1 MVVPLGRVT
10 SGSIDDSRMKTISHD
25 GRTPPQET
33 VQQPVVDRLRAL
45 ILSRAVR
52 PGERLVQSELAEQL
66 GVSRTPIREALHKLE
81 SDGLVTLSR
90 HRGASVADLSLSEL
104 EDIYSVRIAIEGF
117 GAFLAARNITGEDLE
132 RLEALL
138 RQMREVFEQGDR
150 WRLLEINRQF
160 YEVLYA
166 IADRPRLYELIMK
179 HLDLASLYRQ
189 MAFAIDHYYRHTI
202 ADHEALIATFR
213 QHDPEASERLTRT
226 QLQQTL
232 VSLVAFLEGTA

>member
-1 MVVPLGRVT
+1 
-10 SGSIDDSRMKTISHD
+10 MKTISQD
-25 GRTPPQET
+25 GRQPAQVTPPQS
-33 VQQPVVDRLRAL
+33 VVDRLRSL

-66 GVSRTPIREALHKLE
+66 GVSRTPIREALHRLE
-81 SDGLVTLSR
+81 SDGLVTLSP
-90 HRGASVADLSLSEL
+90 HRGASVADLSHSEL
-104 EDIYSVRIAIEGF
+104 EDLYSVRIAIEGY
-117 GAFLAARNITGEDLE
+117 GAFLAARNITNEDLE

-166 IADRPRLYELIMK
+166 IAERPRLYELIMK

-202 ADHEALIATFR
+202 ADHEALIAAFR
-213 QHDPEASERLTRT
+213 QHDPEAAERLTRA
-226 QLQQTL
+226 QLEQTL
-232 VSLVAFLEGTA
+232 VSLVAFLKATA

>member
-1 MVVPLGRVT
+1 
-10 SGSIDDSRMKTISHD
+10 MKSLRRD
-25 GRTPPQET
+25 GRQPFEEPDH
-33 VQQPVVDRLRAL
+33 QPVVDRLRAL

-66 GVSRTPIREALHKLE
+66 GVSRTPIREALQKLE
-81 SDGLVTLSR
+81 SDGLVTLSP

-104 EDIYSVRIAIEGF
+104 EGIYSVRIAIEGY
-117 GAFLAARNITGEDLE
+117 GAFLAAQNITSKELE
-132 RLEALL
+132 QLDTLL
-138 RQMREVFEQGDR
+138 RAMKVVFEQGDR
-150 WRLLEINRQF
+150 WRLLETNRQF
-160 YEVLYA
+160 YALLYA

-202 ADHEALIATFR
+202 ADHEELLATFR
-213 QHDPEASERLTRT
+213 QHDPEAAERLTRS

-232 VSLVAFLEGTA
+232 VSLLAFLKETD

>member
-1 MVVPLGRVT
+1 MSSLRQ
-10 SGSIDDSRMKTISHD
+10 D
-25 GRTPPQET
+25 GRKPFQEADHL
-33 VQQPVVDRLRAL
+33 PVVDRLRAL

-81 SDGLVTLSR
+81 SDGLVTLSP

-104 EDIYSVRIAIEGF
+104 EGIYSIRIAIEGY
-117 GAFLAARNITGEDLE
+117 GAFLAAQNITSNELE
-132 RLEALL
+132 RLDSLL
-138 RQMREVFEQGDR
+138 HEMREVFEQGDR

-160 YEVLYA
+160 YTLLYS
-166 IADRPRLYELIMK
+166 IADRPRLYDLIIK

-202 ADHEALIATFR
+202 TDHEELLATFR
-213 QHDPEASERLTRT
+213 QHDPEAAERVTRT

-232 VSLVAFLEGTA
+232 VSLLAFLREPG

>member
-1 MVVPLGRVT
+1 
-10 SGSIDDSRMKTISHD
+10 
-25 GRTPPQET
+25 
-33 VQQPVVDRLRAL
+33 
-45 ILSRAVR
+45 
-52 PGERLVQSELAEQL
+52 
-66 GVSRTPIREALHKLE
+66 
-81 SDGLVTLSR
+81 LVTLSR

-104 EDIYSVRIAIEGF
+104 EDIYSIRIAIEGY
-117 GAFLAARNITGEDLE
+117 GAFLAARNISGEDLE
-132 RLEALL
+132 RLEAAL

-213 QHDPEASERLTRT
+213 QHDPEAAERLTRT

-232 VSLVAFLEGTA
+232 VSLVAFLEGSA

>member
-1 MVVPLGRVT
+1 
-10 SGSIDDSRMKTISHD
+10 MKTITRD
-25 GRTPPQET
+25 GRNPPQET

-66 GVSRTPIREALHKLE
+66 GVSRTPIREALQKLE
-81 SDGLVTLSR
+81 SDGLVTLSL
-90 HRGASVADLSLSEL
+90 HRGASVADLSLSDL
-104 EDIYSVRIAIEGF
+104 EDIYSIRIAIEGF
-117 GAFLAARNITGEDLE
+117 GALLAARNITGGDIE
-132 RLEALL
+132 RLDALL
-138 RQMREVFEQGDR
+138 RQMREVFEEGDR

-213 QHDPEASERLTRT
+213 QHDPEAAERLTRT

-232 VSLVAFLEGTA
+232 VSLVAFLEGSA

>member
-1 MVVPLGRVT
+1 
-10 SGSIDDSRMKTISHD
+10 MKGIQHD
-25 GRTPPQET
+25 GRNAFQGTTPL
-33 VQQPVVDRLRAL
+33 PVVDRLRAL

-104 EDIYSVRIAIEGF
+104 EGIYGVRIALEGY
-117 GAFLAARNITGEDLE
+117 GAFLAAQNITDEELE
-132 RLEALL
+132 RLEKLL
-138 RQMREVFEQGDR
+138 REMKGVFEQGDR

-160 YEVLYA
+160 YAQLYA

-179 HLDLASLYRQ
+179 HLDLAGLYRQ

-202 ADHEALIATFR
+202 VDHEELLATFR
-213 QHDPEASERLTRT
+213 QHDPEAAERLTRT

-232 VSLVAFLEGTA
+232 VSLVEFLKEPA

>member
-1 MVVPLGRVT
+1 MK
-10 SGSIDDSRMKTISHD
+10 SIRQD
-25 GRTPPQET
+25 GRGPFQET
-33 VQQPVVDRLRAL
+33 VPLPVVDRLRAL

-81 SDGLVTLSR
+81 SDGLVTLSP

-104 EDIYSVRIAIEGF
+104 EDLYSVRIAIEGY
-117 GAFLAARNITGEDLE
+117 GAFLAARNIANADLE

-166 IADRPRLYELIMK
+166 IAERPRLYELIMK

-202 ADHEALIATFR
+202 ADHEALIAAFR
-213 QHDPEASERLTRT
+213 QHDPEAAERLTRT
-226 QLQQTL
+226 QLEQTL
-232 VSLVAFLEGTA
+232 VSLVAFLEATP

>member
-1 MVVPLGRVT
+1 M
-10 SGSIDDSRMKTISHD
+10 DDSSMKTITRD
-25 GRTPPQET
+25 GRNPPQET

-66 GVSRTPIREALHKLE
+66 GVSRTPIREALQKLE
-81 SDGLVTLSR
+81 SDGLVTLSL
-90 HRGASVADLSLSEL
+90 HRGASVADLSLSDL
-104 EDIYSVRIAIEGF
+104 EDIYSIRIAIEGF
-117 GAFLAARNITGEDLE
+117 GALLAARNITGGDIE
-132 RLEALL
+132 RLDALL
-138 RQMREVFEQGDR
+138 RQMREVFEEGDR

-213 QHDPEASERLTRT
+213 QHDPEAAERLTRT

-232 VSLVAFLEGTA
+232 VSLVAFLEGSA

>member
-1 MVVPLGRVT
+1 VVVPLGRVT
-10 SGSIDDSRMKTISHD
+10 SGSIDDSRMKTISQD
-25 GRTPPQET
+25 GRKPPQET

-104 EDIYSVRIAIEGF
+104 EDIYSIRIAIEGF